1 MDIKDIEIEIKDFLL
16 RQNINNQYIETV
28 NSAHLYSIYYK
39 ILNTVKTRKL
49 LSLQND
55 ISFLIGVKKVKIEI
69 SDNANTICIRVPKTE
84 RDMVYFK
91 DIVEQQCYKENNA
104 ELKVVLGQNTD
115 GEIIIKDLVD
125 MTHLLIAGQ
134 TGSGKSVFLN
144 TVIASIINNKNTDF
158 IMVDTKK
165 VELSIYHN
173 LNSLL
178 FPVCTNC
185 EQTIV
190 ALNWVVTEMTKRY
203 SLFERS
209 GVRNIKEY
217 NELHKK
223 KMNRIV
229 IIVDELADLM
239 MTSTKEVEGLICRIA
254 QLSRASGIH
263 LVIATQ
269 RPSHEIL
276 TGLLKANLPTRIA
289 FAVNT
294 KVNSRVILDR
304 NGAEELLGK
313 GDMLFLN
320 GNGDIER
327 LQSTFI
333 TTEEVIELVENA
345 NKKLKKRIKKQD
357 VLLESVIKYITRK
370 RNKTI
375 TTTEL
380 QEVFK
385 IGEMQASNI
394 INDLEKMKYV
404 GKYTLFS
411 PRKILI

>member
-69 SDNANTICIRVPKTE
+69 SDNANTICIRVPKAE
-84 RDMVYFK
+84 RDTAYFK

-104 ELKVVLGQNTD
+104 ELKIVLGQNTD

-165 VELSIYHN
+165 VELSVYHN

-203 SLFERS
+203 SLFEKN

-370 RNKTI
+370 KNKTI

>member
-16 RQNINNQYIETV
+16 RQNINNQYIKTV

-69 SDNANTICIRVPKTE
+69 SDNANTICIRVPKAE
-84 RDMVYFK
+84 RDTAYFK

-165 VELSIYHN
+165 VELSVYHN

-203 SLFERS
+203 SLFEKN

-345 NKKLKKRIKKQD
+345 NKKLKKRIKKHTKKEG
-357 VLLESVIKYITRK
+357 VK
-370 RNKTI
+370 
-375 TTTEL
+375 
-380 QEVFK
+380 
-385 IGEMQASNI
+385 
-394 INDLEKMKYV
+394 
-404 GKYTLFS
+404 
-411 PRKILI
+411 

>member
-16 RQNINNQYIETV
+16 RQNINNQYIKTV

-69 SDNANTICIRVPKTE
+69 SDNANTICIRVPKAE
-84 RDMVYFK
+84 RDTAYFK

-165 VELSIYHN
+165 VELSVYHN

-203 SLFERS
+203 SLFEKN

-239 MTSTKEVEGLICRIA
+239 MTSTKEVESLICRIA

-370 RNKTI
+370 KNKTI

>member
-16 RQNINNQYIETV
+16 RQNINNQYTKTV

-69 SDNANTICIRVPKTE
+69 SDNANTICIRVPKAE

-91 DIVEQQCYKENNA
+91 DIVEQQYYKENNA

-165 VELSIYHN
+165 VELSVYHN

-203 SLFERS
+203 SLFEKN

-239 MTSTKEVEGLICRIA
+239 MTSTKEVESLICRIA

-370 RNKTI
+370 KNKTI

>member
-1 MDIKDIEIEIKDFLL
+1 MNIKDIEIEIKDFLL
-16 RQNINNQYIETV
+16 RQNINNQYIKTV

-69 SDNANTICIRVPKTE
+69 SDNANTICIRVPKAE

-165 VELSIYHN
+165 VELSVYHN

-203 SLFERS
+203 SLFEKN

-370 RNKTI
+370 KNKTI

>member
-91 DIVEQQCYKENNA
+91 DIVEQQYYKENNA

-165 VELSIYHN
+165 VELSVYHN

-203 SLFERS
+203 SLFEKS

-239 MTSTKEVEGLICRIA
+239 MTSTKEVESLICRIA

-370 RNKTI
+370 KNKTI
-375 TTTEL
+375 TATEL

>member
-16 RQNINNQYIETV
+16 RQNINNQYIKTV

-165 VELSIYHN
+165 VELSVYHN

-209 GVRNIKEY
+209 RVRNIKEY

>member
-16 RQNINNQYIETV
+16 RQNINNQYIKTV

-203 SLFERS
+203 SLFEKN

>member
-84 RDMVYFK
+84 RDTVYFK

-165 VELSIYHN
+165 VELSVYHN

-203 SLFERS
+203 SLFEKN

>member
-16 RQNINNQYIETV
+16 RQNINNQYTKTV

-69 SDNANTICIRVPKTE
+69 SDNANTICIRVPKAE
-84 RDMVYFK
+84 RDTAYFK

-165 VELSIYHN
+165 VELSVYHN

-203 SLFERS
+203 SLFEKN

-370 RNKTI
+370 KNKTI

>member
-69 SDNANTICIRVPKTE
+69 SDNANTICIRVPKAE
-84 RDMVYFK
+84 RDTVYFK

-165 VELSIYHN
+165 VELSVYHN

-203 SLFERS
+203 SLFEKN

-370 RNKTI
+370 KNKTI

>member
-16 RQNINNQYIETV
+16 RQNINNQYIKTV

-203 SLFERS
+203 SLFEKN

-370 RNKTI
+370 KNKTI

>member
-16 RQNINNQYIETV
+16 RQNINNQYIKTV

-69 SDNANTICIRVPKTE
+69 SDNANTICIRVPKAE
-84 RDMVYFK
+84 RDTAYFK

-165 VELSIYHN
+165 VELSVYHN

-203 SLFERS
+203 SLFEKN

-370 RNKTI
+370 KNKTI

>member
-16 RQNINNQYIETV
+16 RQNINNQYIKTV

-69 SDNANTICIRVPKTE
+69 SDNANTICIRVPKAE
-84 RDMVYFK
+84 RDTVYFK

-165 VELSIYHN
+165 VELSVYHN

-203 SLFERS
+203 SLFEKT

-229 IIVDELADLM
+229 IIIDELADLM
-239 MTSTKEVEGLICRIA
+239 MTSTKEVESLICRIA

-345 NKKLKKRIKKQD
+345 NKELKKRVKKQD

>member
-1 MDIKDIEIEIKDFLL
+1 MNIKDIEVEIKDFLL
-16 RQNINNQYIETV
+16 RQNINNQYIKTV

-69 SDNANTICIRVPKTE
+69 SDNANTICIRVPKAE

-91 DIVEQQCYKENNA
+91 DIVEQQYYKENNA

-165 VELSIYHN
+165 VELSVYHN

-203 SLFERS
+203 SLFEKN

-223 KMNRIV
+223 KMNRII

-370 RNKTI
+370 KNKTI

>member
-16 RQNINNQYIETV
+16 RQNINNQYIKTV

-69 SDNANTICIRVPKTE
+69 SDNANTICIRVPKAE
-84 RDMVYFK
+84 RDTAYFK

-165 VELSIYHN
+165 VELSVYHN

-203 SLFERS
+203 SLFEKN

-239 MTSTKEVEGLICRIA
+239 MTSTREVEGLICRIA

-370 RNKTI
+370 KNKTI

>member
-1 MDIKDIEIEIKDFLL
+1 MNIKDIEIEIKDFLL
-16 RQNINNQYIETV
+16 RQNINNQYIKTV

-84 RDMVYFK
+84 RDIVYFK

-165 VELSIYHN
+165 VELSVYHN

-178 FPVCTNC
+178 FPICTNC

-203 SLFERS
+203 SLFEKN

-370 RNKTI
+370 KNKTI

>member
-1 MDIKDIEIEIKDFLL
+1 MDIKDIELEIKDFLL
-16 RQNINNQYIETV
+16 RQNINNQYIKTV

-203 SLFERS
+203 SLFEKN

-333 TTEEVIELVENA
+333 TTEEVIELVGSA
-345 NKKLKKRIKKQD
+345 NKELKKRVKKQD

>member
-91 DIVEQQCYKENNA
+91 DIVEQQYYKENNA

-165 VELSIYHN
+165 VELSVYHN

-203 SLFERS
+203 SLFEKN

-333 TTEEVIELVENA
+333 TTEEVIELVGSA
-345 NKKLKKRIKKQD
+345 NKELKKRVKKQD

>member
-16 RQNINNQYIETV
+16 RQNINNQYIKTV

-69 SDNANTICIRVPKTE
+69 SDSANTICIRVPKTE
-84 RDMVYFK
+84 RGIVYFK

-203 SLFERS
+203 SLFEKN

-345 NKKLKKRIKKQD
+345 NKELKKRVKKQD

>member
-1 MDIKDIEIEIKDFLL
+1 MNIKDIEIEIKDFLL
-16 RQNINNQYIETV
+16 RQNINNQYIKTV

-165 VELSIYHN
+165 VELSVYHN

-203 SLFERS
+203 SLFEKS

-239 MTSTKEVEGLICRIA
+239 MTSTKEVESLICRIA

-370 RNKTI
+370 KNKTI

>member
-1 MDIKDIEIEIKDFLL
+1 MNIKDIEVEIKDFLL
-16 RQNINNQYIETV
+16 RQNINNQYIKTV

-69 SDNANTICIRVPKTE
+69 SDNANTICIRVPKAE

-91 DIVEQQCYKENNA
+91 DIVEQQYYKEDNA

-165 VELSIYHN
+165 VELSVYHN

-203 SLFERS
+203 SLFEKN

-370 RNKTI
+370 KNKTI

>member
-16 RQNINNQYIETV
+16 RQNINNQYTKTV

-69 SDNANTICIRVPKTE
+69 SDNANTICIRVPKAE

-91 DIVEQQCYKENNA
+91 DIVEQQYYKENNA

-165 VELSIYHN
+165 VELSVYHN

-185 EQTIV
+185 EQTII

-203 SLFERS
+203 SLFEKN

-370 RNKTI
+370 KNKTI

>member
-16 RQNINNQYIETV
+16 RQNINNQYIKTV

-91 DIVEQQCYKENNA
+91 DIVEQQYYKENNA

-165 VELSIYHN
+165 VELSVYHN

-203 SLFERS
+203 SLFEKN

-370 RNKTI
+370 KNKTI

>member
-1 MDIKDIEIEIKDFLL
+1 MDIKDIELEIKDFLL
-16 RQNINNQYIETV
+16 RQNINNQYIKTV

-39 ILNTVKTRKL
+39 ILNTVKTKKL

-144 TVIASIINNKNTDF
+144 TVIASIINNRNTDF

-165 VELSIYHN
+165 VELSVYHN

-203 SLFERS
+203 SLFEKN
-209 GVRNIKEY
+209 GVRNIKKY

>member
-16 RQNINNQYIETV
+16 RQNINNQYIKTV

-69 SDNANTICIRVPKTE
+69 GDNANTICIRVPKAE

-91 DIVEQQCYKENNA
+91 DIVEQQYYKENNA

-165 VELSIYHN
+165 VELSVYHN

-203 SLFERS
+203 SLFEKN

-370 RNKTI
+370 KNKTI

>member
-16 RQNINNQYIETV
+16 RQNINNQYTKTV

-69 SDNANTICIRVPKTE
+69 SDNANTICIRVPKAE

-91 DIVEQQCYKENNA
+91 DIVEQQYYKENNA

-165 VELSIYHN
+165 VELSVYHN

-203 SLFERS
+203 SLFEKN

-370 RNKTI
+370 KNKTI

-385 IGEMQASNI
+385 IGEVQASNI

>member
-144 TVIASIINNKNTDF
+144 TVIASIVNNKNTDF

>member
-16 RQNINNQYIETV
+16 RQNINNQYIKTV

-69 SDNANTICIRVPKTE
+69 SDNANTICIRVPKAE

-91 DIVEQQCYKENNA
+91 DIVEQQYYKENNA

-165 VELSIYHN
+165 VELSVYHN

-203 SLFERS
+203 SLFEKN

-370 RNKTI
+370 KNKTI

>member
-69 SDNANTICIRVPKTE
+69 SDNANTICIRVPKAE
-84 RDMVYFK
+84 RDTVYFK
-91 DIVEQQCYKENNA
+91 DIVEQQYYKENNA

-115 GEIIIKDLVD
+115 GKIIIKDLVD

-165 VELSIYHN
+165 VELSVYHN

-203 SLFERS
+203 SLFEKN

-370 RNKTI
+370 KNKTI

>member
-1 MDIKDIEIEIKDFLL
+1 
-16 RQNINNQYIETV
+16 
-28 NSAHLYSIYYK
+28 
-39 ILNTVKTRKL
+39 
-49 LSLQND
+49 
-55 ISFLIGVKKVKIEI
+55 
-69 SDNANTICIRVPKTE
+69 
-84 RDMVYFK
+84 
-91 DIVEQQCYKENNA
+91 
-104 ELKVVLGQNTD
+104 
-115 GEIIIKDLVD
+115 
-125 MTHLLIAGQ
+125 
-134 TGSGKSVFLN
+134 
-144 TVIASIINNKNTDF
+144 
-158 IMVDTKK
+158 MVDTKK
-165 VELSIYHN
+165 VELSVYHN

-203 SLFERS
+203 SLFEKS

-333 TTEEVIELVENA
+333 TTEEVIELVKNA

-370 RNKTI
+370 KNKTI

>member
-1 MDIKDIEIEIKDFLL
+1 MNIKDIEVEIKDFLL
-16 RQNINNQYIETV
+16 RQNINNQYIKTV

-69 SDNANTICIRVPKTE
+69 SDNANTICIRVPKAE

-91 DIVEQQCYKENNA
+91 DIVEQQYYKENNA

-165 VELSIYHN
+165 VELSVYHN

-203 SLFERS
+203 SLFEKN

-370 RNKTI
+370 KNKTI

>member
-1 MDIKDIEIEIKDFLL
+1 MNIKDIEIEIKDFLL
-16 RQNINNQYIETV
+16 RQNINNQYIKTV

-69 SDNANTICIRVPKTE
+69 SDNANTICIRVPKAE
-84 RDMVYFK
+84 RDTAYFK

-165 VELSIYHN
+165 VELSVYHN

-203 SLFERS
+203 SLFEKN

-370 RNKTI
+370 KNKTI

>member
-370 RNKTI
+370 KNKTI

>member
-16 RQNINNQYIETV
+16 RQNINNQYTKTV

-69 SDNANTICIRVPKTE
+69 SDNANTICIRVPKAE

-91 DIVEQQCYKENNA
+91 DIVEQQYYKENNA

-165 VELSIYHN
+165 VELSVYHN

-203 SLFERS
+203 SLFEKN

-370 RNKTI
+370 KNKTI

>member
-69 SDNANTICIRVPKTE
+69 SDNANTICIRVPKAE

-91 DIVEQQCYKENNA
+91 DIVEQQYYKENNA

-165 VELSIYHN
+165 VELSVYHN

-203 SLFERS
+203 SLFEKN
-209 GVRNIKEY
+209 GVRNMKEY

-370 RNKTI
+370 KNKTI

>member
-16 RQNINNQYIETV
+16 RQNINNQYTKTV

-69 SDNANTICIRVPKTE
+69 SDNANTICIRVPKAE

-91 DIVEQQCYKENNA
+91 DIVEQQYYKENNA

-165 VELSIYHN
+165 VELSVYHN

-203 SLFERS
+203 SLFEKN

-239 MTSTKEVEGLICRIA
+239 MTSTKEVEGLICRIV

-370 RNKTI
+370 KNKTI

>member
-203 SLFERS
+203 SLFEKN